1 MKSWNVEKGSQSD
14 VRNTDWWASW
24 QWWQWDDA
32 GSCEMLTFYLYTSY
46 PLSLPLS
53 LSLSL
58 SLWVVRLFFVSLS
71 LSLSLT
77 HTLVRLFFV
86 SFFAFSKLDFLYLK
100 ASTIFLTKS
109 NYYKILKFIIKFNL
123 LNTHFCDLLLSCLC
137 FLSFFFNYV
146 WSWY

>member
-1 MKSWNVEKGSQSD
+1 MWGILIGGQVDNGGSGMMQGV
-14 VRNTDWWASW
+14 VRCWLS
-24 QWWQWDDA
+24 
-32 GSCEMLTFYLYTSY
+32 TFILHT
-46 PLSLPLS
+46 
-53 LSLSL
+53 LSL

-71 LSLSLT
+71 LSLSLSLTHT

>member
-1 MKSWNVEKGSQSD
+1 
-14 VRNTDWWASW
+14 
-24 QWWQWDDA
+24 
-32 GSCEMLTFYLYTSY
+32 MLTFYLYTSY
-46 PLSLPLS
+46 PLSLPLPLS

-58 SLWVVRLFFVSLS
+58 SLSRETFLCLFLSLS
-71 LSLSLT
+71 LSLSHTHT

-146 WSWY
+146 WS

>member
-32 GSCEMLTFYLYTSY
+32 GSCEMLTFDLYTSY
-46 PLSLPLS
+46 PLSLS
-53 LSLSL
+53 LSRETFLCL
-58 SLWVVRLFFVSLS
+58 FVSLS
-71 LSLSLT
+71 LSLSHTHT